1 MNDDLLK
8 EAGGGNYFDEL
19 LERIRDILSSEKVF
33 WRKVLDIYA
42 TSIDY
47 DSQVE
52 ESKLFF
58 KTIQNK
64 MHWAVHGNTASEII
78 YKWVNANAK
87 QLGLTNYKGE
97 KPTKKETEITKSN
110 TQKAEQT
117 ENKNVT
123 IKQAL
128 MSTKI
133 KFTGSFGEY
142 FIMSL
147 GLMLLSI
154 ITFGL
159 ATPYWMYW
167 SLKYF
172 FTRLEIVE

>member
-1 MNDDLLK
+1 MEKSVN
-8 EAGGGNYFDEL
+8 E
-19 LERIRDILSSEKVF
+19 ILGIEKS
-33 WRKVLDIYA
+33 D
-42 TSIDY
+42 
-47 DSQVE
+47 
-52 ESKLFF
+52 
-58 KTIQNK
+58 
-64 MHWAVHGNTASEII
+64 
-78 YKWVNANAK
+78 
-87 QLGLTNYKGE
+87 
-97 KPTKKETEITKSN
+97 
-110 TQKAEQT
+110 TQSM
-117 ENKNVT
+117 ENNENIT

-128 MSTKI
+128 MSKKI
-133 KFTGSFGEY
+133 KFTGGFGEY

>member
-1 MNDDLLK
+1 MEKSVND
-8 EAGGGNYFDEL
+8 A
-19 LERIRDILSSEKVF
+19 
-33 WRKVLDIYA
+33 
-42 TSIDY
+42 
-47 DSQVE
+47 
-52 ESKLFF
+52 
-58 KTIQNK
+58 
-64 MHWAVHGNTASEII
+64 
-78 YKWVNANAK
+78 
-87 QLGLTNYKGE
+87 LG
-97 KPTKKETEITKSN
+97 ITKSN
-110 TQKAEQT
+110 TQSAEQT

-128 MSTKI
+128 MSKKI
-133 KFTGSFGEY
+133 KFTGGFGEY

-159 ATPYWMYW
+159 ATSYWMYW

>member
-1 MNDDLLK
+1 MEKSVND
-8 EAGGGNYFDEL
+8 A
-19 LERIRDILSSEKVF
+19 
-33 WRKVLDIYA
+33 
-42 TSIDY
+42 
-47 DSQVE
+47 
-52 ESKLFF
+52 
-58 KTIQNK
+58 
-64 MHWAVHGNTASEII
+64 
-78 YKWVNANAK
+78 
-87 QLGLTNYKGE
+87 LG
-97 KPTKKETEITKSN
+97 ITKSN
-110 TQKAEQT
+110 TQSAEQT
-117 ENKNVT
+117 ENKNIT

-128 MSTKI
+128 MSKKI
-133 KFTGSFGEY
+133 KFTGGFGEY

>member
-1 MNDDLLK
+1 M
-8 EAGGGNYFDEL
+8 E
-19 LERIRDILSSEKVF
+19 
-33 WRKVLDIYA
+33 
-42 TSIDY
+42 TSIH
-47 DSQVE
+47 E
-52 ESKLFF
+52 ILG
-58 KTIQNK
+58 IQK
-64 MHWAVHGNTASEII
+64 
-78 YKWVNANAK
+78 
-87 QLGLTNYKGE
+87 E
-97 KPTKKETEITKSN
+97 KSHN
-110 TQKAEQT
+110 
-117 ENKNVT
+117 N
-123 IKQAL
+123 IKQIIKQKI
-128 MSTKI
+128 MNKKI

>member
-1 MNDDLLK
+1 MEKSVND
-8 EAGGGNYFDEL
+8 A
-19 LERIRDILSSEKVF
+19 
-33 WRKVLDIYA
+33 
-42 TSIDY
+42 
-47 DSQVE
+47 
-52 ESKLFF
+52 
-58 KTIQNK
+58 
-64 MHWAVHGNTASEII
+64 
-78 YKWVNANAK
+78 
-87 QLGLTNYKGE
+87 LG
-97 KPTKKETEITKSN
+97 ITKSN

-128 MSTKI
+128 MSKKI

>member
-1 MNDDLLK
+1 MEKSVND
-8 EAGGGNYFDEL
+8 A
-19 LERIRDILSSEKVF
+19 
-33 WRKVLDIYA
+33 
-42 TSIDY
+42 
-47 DSQVE
+47 
-52 ESKLFF
+52 
-58 KTIQNK
+58 
-64 MHWAVHGNTASEII
+64 
-78 YKWVNANAK
+78 
-87 QLGLTNYKGE
+87 LG
-97 KPTKKETEITKSN
+97 ITKSN

-117 ENKNVT
+117 ENNNLT
-123 IKQAL
+123 IKQAR
-128 MSTKI
+128 MSKEI